1 MSSISFSYFLWGL
14 EVEKLLTSTP
24 NSFEQ
29 NSSSLGPAPGAL
41 EWVQWAGQMERNR
54 RFTSGAE
61 GMDELMRLKE
71 IRTGVDRLGDGSMWP
86 VKPGRVPEG
95 LARGSE
101 GN

>member
-1 MSSISFSYFLWGL
+1 
-14 EVEKLLTSTP
+14 
-24 NSFEQ
+24 
-29 NSSSLGPAPGAL
+29 
-41 EWVQWAGQMERNR
+41 
-54 RFTSGAE
+54 
-61 GMDELMRLKE
+61 MDELMWLKE